1 MPAEE
6 KWTHRPKFRLRATGR
21 LPVEGIQI
29 NNRKHMLIRDISATY
44 PGHIPVITRS
54 VHHQILTRLA
64 VQLEEVTKTTYR
76 QLH

>member
-6 KWTHRPKFRLRATGR
+6 KRTDRPKFPLRATGG
-21 LPVEGIQI
+21 LPVVGIQM
-29 NNRKHMLIRDISATY
+29 NNRNHMLIRDISATY
-44 PGHIPVITRS
+44 PGHIPVITGS